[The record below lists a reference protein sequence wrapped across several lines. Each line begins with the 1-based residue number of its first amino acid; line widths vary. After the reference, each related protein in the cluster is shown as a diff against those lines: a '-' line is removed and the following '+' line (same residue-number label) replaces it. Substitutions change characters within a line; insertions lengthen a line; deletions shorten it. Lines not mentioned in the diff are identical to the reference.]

1 MITTS
6 LISIILHFC
15 NYHFLSKQDELLKL
29 AESNNKLLDKEN
41 RTAISGKK
49 AVVEKQD
56 GPKGNL

>member
-6 LISIILHFC
+6 LISIILLFC
-15 NYHFLSKQDELLKL
+15 NSHFLSKQDELLKL